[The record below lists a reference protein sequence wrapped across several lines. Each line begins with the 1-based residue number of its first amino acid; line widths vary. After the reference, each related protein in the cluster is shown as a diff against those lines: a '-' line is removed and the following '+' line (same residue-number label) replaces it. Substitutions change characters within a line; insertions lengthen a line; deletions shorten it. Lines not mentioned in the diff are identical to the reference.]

1 MEIISQQDIAY
12 IAKLAKLEIAEH
24 ERESC
29 RPTLEA
35 SCRCLRPLRQIDTEG
50 VPITTHVLD
59 LQNVFREDIPGETLP
74 TEAALSNAPES
85 EGPYFKVPR
94 IMDK

>member
-1 MEIISQQDIAY
+1 MEIISQQDIDY
-12 IAKLAKLEIAEH
+12 IAKLAKLEIAED

-29 RPTLEA
+29 REKLEA
-35 SCRCLRPLRQIDTEG
+35 IFGYMQQLRQIDTEG

-74 TEAALSNAPES
+74 TEAALANAPES